1 MAVLE
6 VVGLKKNFG
15 SLNVLK
21 GIDFQTEKGQVTS
34 ILGPSGSG
42 KSTFIRCL
50 NRLEKI
56 TAGTIRIDGET
67 LADTVDGK
75 VIYAPEKEARR
86 ICGKTGMVFQN
97 FNLFPHMTVLENI
110 TAAPIS
116 VQRRPAA
123 EVEGVA
129 MELLKMVG
137 LWEKAKQYPSSLS
150 GGQQQRVAIA
160 RALALQ
166 PEILFFD
173 EPTSALDPELTGEVL
188 RVIRDLAAKK
198 MTMLI
203 VTHEIEFALGVSD
216 RVVFMDGGYIVESGT
231 ADELI
236 NHPKNERTRAFLNR
250 MHEV

>member
-1 MAVLE
+1 MAILE
-6 VVGLKKNFG
+6 VQNLVKNFG
-15 SLNVLK
+15 SLQVLK
-21 GIDFQTEKGQVTS
+21 GIDFETEKGQVTA

-56 TAGTIRIDGET
+56 TSGKISIDNEV
-67 LADTVDGK
+67 LADTQDGK
-75 VIYAPEKEARR
+75 VVYAPEKEARR
-86 ICGKTGMVFQN
+86 ICGKTGMVFQS
-97 FNLFPHMTVLENI
+97 FNLFPHMTVIDNI
-110 TAAPIS
+110 TAAPIT
-116 VQRRPAA
+116 VQKRSQAEAEETAA
-123 EVEGVA
+123 
-129 MELLKMVG
+129 ELLKRVG
-137 LWEKAKQYPSSLS
+137 LLEKAKQYPSSLS

-160 RALALQ
+160 RALALK

-188 RVIRDLAAKK
+188 RVIRDLAAEH

-203 VTHEIEFALGVSD
+203 VTHEIEFALGVAD
-216 RVVFMDGGYIVESGT
+216 RVVFMDGGHIVESGT
-231 ADELI
+231 ADALI

>member
-1 MAVLE
+1 MAILE
-6 VVGLKKNFG
+6 VCGLKKNFG
-15 SLNVLK
+15 SLKVLK
-21 GIDFQTEKGQVTS
+21 GIDFQTEKGKVTS

-56 TAGTIRIDGET
+56 TEGTIRIDGEI

-75 VIYAPEKEARR
+75 VVYAPEKEARR

-97 FNLFPHMTVLENI
+97 FNLFPHMTVLENV

-116 VQRRPAA
+116 VQKRPAA
-123 EVEGVA
+123 EVEETA

-137 LWEKAKQYPSSLS
+137 LSEKAKQYPSSLS

-160 RALALQ
+160 RALALK

-188 RVIRDLAAKK
+188 RVIRDLAAER

-216 RVVFMDGGYIVESGT
+216 QVVFMDGGYIVESGT
-231 ADELI
+231 ADALI

>member
-1 MAVLE
+1 MAILE
-6 VVGLKKNFG
+6 VLGLKKNFG
-15 SLNVLK
+15 NLEVLK
-21 GIDFQTEKGQVTS
+21 GIDFQTEEGQVTA

-56 TAGTIRIDGET
+56 TEGSIRIDGEL
-67 LADTVDGK
+67 LADTKDGK
-75 VIYAPEKEARR
+75 VTYVPEKDARR

-110 TAAPIS
+110 KAAPIS
-116 VQRRPAA
+116 VQKRPAEEA
-123 EVEGVA
+123 EETA
-129 MELLKMVG
+129 LALLKRVG
-137 LWEKAKQYPSSLS
+137 LLEKANQYPSALS

-160 RALALQ
+160 RALALR

-188 RVIRDLAAKK
+188 RVIRDLAAEH

-203 VTHEIEFALGVSD
+203 VTHEIEFALGVAD
-216 RVVFMDGGYIVESGT
+216 KVVFMADGYIVEEGT
-231 ADELI
+231 ADALI
-236 NHPKNERTRAFLNR
+236 NHPKNERTKAFLNR
-250 MHEV
+250 MNEV

>member
-1 MAVLE
+1 MAILE
-6 VVGLKKNFG
+6 VKGLKKSFG
-15 SLNVLK
+15 NLQVLK
-21 GIDFQTEKGQVTS
+21 GIDFETEKGQVTA

-56 TAGTIRIDGET
+56 TAGQILIDGEV
-67 LADTVDGK
+67 LADTQDGK
-75 VIYAPEKEARR
+75 VTYVPEKEARR
-86 ICGKTGMVFQN
+86 ICGKTGMVFQS

-110 TAAPIS
+110 MAAPIT
-116 VQRRPAA
+116 VQKRPAA
-123 EVEGVA
+123 EVKEEA
-129 MELLKMVG
+129 LALLKRVG
-137 LWEKAKQYPSSLS
+137 LLEKADQYPSALS

-160 RALALQ
+160 RALALS
-166 PEILFFD
+166 PDILFFD

-188 RVIRDLAAKK
+188 RVIRDLAQER

-203 VTHEIEFALGVSD
+203 VTHEIEFALGVAD
-216 RVVFMDGGYIVESGT
+216 KVVFMADGYIVESGS

-236 NHPKNERTRAFLNR
+236 NHPKNERTKAFLNR

>member
-1 MAVLE
+1 MLE
-6 VVGLKKNFG
+6 VQNLVKNFG
-15 SLNVLK
+15 SLQVLK
-21 GIDFQTEKGQVTS
+21 GIDFETEKGQVTA

-56 TAGTIRIDGET
+56 TSGKISIDNEV
-67 LADTVDGK
+67 LADTQDGK
-75 VIYAPEKEARR
+75 VVYAPEKEARR
-86 ICGKTGMVFQN
+86 ICGKTGMVFQS
-97 FNLFPHMTVLENI
+97 FNLFPHMTVIDNI
-110 TAAPIS
+110 TAAPIT
-116 VQRRPAA
+116 VQKRSQAEAEETAA
-123 EVEGVA
+123 
-129 MELLKMVG
+129 ELLKRVG
-137 LWEKAKQYPSSLS
+137 LLEKAKQYPSSLS

-160 RALALQ
+160 RALALK

-188 RVIRDLAAKK
+188 RVIRDLAAEH

-203 VTHEIEFALGVSD
+203 VTHEIEFALGVAD
-216 RVVFMDGGYIVESGT
+216 RVVFMDGGHIVESGT
-231 ADELI
+231 ADALI